1 MSGTEKSFCRY
12 LSHKSKSRENMDAQL
27 NGMGDAATEDRK
39 NAEKLNAFF
48 VSVFM
53 SKIVFHK
60 P

>member
-1 MSGTEKSFCRY
+1 MSDSEKSFCRN
-12 LSHKSKSRENMDAQL
+12 LSHKSKSRENVGALL
-27 NGMGDAATEDRK
+27 NGMGDPVTEDRK
-39 NAEKLNAFF
+39 NAEKSNAFF

>member
-1 MSGTEKSFCRY
+1 
-12 LSHKSKSRENMDAQL
+12 MDAQL